1 MGVTEPPEPRRG
13 DRFSVSGRREP
24 LLVARVLLSV
34 NEPDG
39 SPWFVVESVHGNHWT
54 LTASQE
60 HNIRWLG
67 EHHRAPADR
76 KSRS

>member
-1 MGVTEPPEPRRG
+1 MELSEPQEPRRG
-13 DRFSVSGRREP
+13 DRFAVTGRREP

-39 SPWFVVESVHGNHWT
+39 EPWFVVESVHGNHWT

-60 HNIRWLG
+60 HDIRWLG
-67 EHHRAPADR
+67 EHHKATPERDA
-76 KSRS
+76 KS